1 MSGLMV
7 KLKPTGKDR
16 LILNLSTPKGSCV
29 NEGIDKTDYPA
40 KMTSTIK
47 FVRIMTKCGRN
58 CKFAKVDWAAVYK
71 QIRVNEFDHQLQY
84 FEWLGRFF
92 LDLYLIVRGVRSVV
106 LS

>member
-1 MSGLMV
+1 M
-7 KLKPTGKDR
+7 
-16 LILNLSTPKGSCV
+16 